1 MKKLLIIT
9 EVYKPEDFRINDV
22 VSHLAKEYNITVITR
37 APSYPKGILFKG
49 YTNSFKSSI
58 ENGITVKRYPIM
70 LNYNTKKINKILN
83 VIWQPFA
90 VAILVLTTRFDKV
103 FVFQSGSIYSYSLL
117 FGLRFRNNKSV
128 LWSQDL
134 WPEVGYESG
143 LPKTKFIDFF
153 LSSLTKMTLKNFN
166 LILSQSFEF
175 KNYYFSKYKVESD
188 VVYNFNNID
197 KKLLYSKRGSSRTLL
212 YAGNIG
218 VLQNLEKII
227 DLYLKI
233 KSVSNLLNKFK
244 IYGEG
249 SLFYKFKK
257 KYDGKDGIIF
267 YGRVNQEIVTK
278 ELDKCRYAIFS
289 LIKGPIRKTIPS
301 RLQYLYNCNVPL
313 IYIGNGSPKN
323 FIKKF
328 NAGLVFEEG
337 DDILNFIKKIKSFES
352 KKFQTK
358 DVFNKKNILKKIS
371 VALSNKNNL
380 KG

>member
-1 MKKLLIIT
+1 MKNLLVIT

-22 VSHLAKEYNITVITR
+22 VTHLAKNYEITVITR
-37 APSYPKGILFKG
+37 VPSYPKGILFEG
-49 YTNSFKSSI
+49 YTNSFNSYI
-58 ENGITVKRYPIM
+58 ENGVTVKRYPIF

-90 VAILVLTTRFDKV
+90 VAILVLTTKFDKV

-117 FGLRFRNNKSV
+117 FGLRLRKNKSV

-143 LPKTKFIDFF
+143 LPKIKILDYF
-153 LSSLTKMTLKNFN
+153 LSLLTKMTLKNFN
-166 LILSQSFEF
+166 TILSQSFEF
-175 KNYYFSKYKVESD
+175 KSHYISKYNIESE
-188 VVYNFNNID
+188 VVYNFNNIN
-197 KKLLYSKRGSSRTLL
+197 KKLSYSKRVNSRTLL

-218 VLQNLEKII
+218 VLQNLDKII
-227 DLYLKI
+227 NLYLKI

-244 IYGEG
+244 IYGDG
-249 SLFYKFKK
+249 SLYNNFKN
-257 KYDGKDGIIF
+257 KYHGQNGISF
-267 YGRVNQEIVTK
+267 YGRVNQDIVTK
-278 ELDKCRYAIFS
+278 ELDKCRYGIFS

-323 FIKKF
+323 FIEKF
-328 NAGLVFEEG
+328 NAGVVFEDG
-337 DDILNFIKKIKSFES
+337 DDISKFIKKIKSFES

-358 DVFNKKNILKKIS
+358 DIFNKKNILKKIS
-371 VALSNKNNL
+371 IALSTKKN
-380 KG
+380 

>member
-1 MKKLLIIT
+1 LKNLLVIT

-22 VSHLAKEYNITVITR
+22 VSHLAKNYEITVITR
-37 APSYPKGILFKG
+37 VPSYPKGILFEG

-58 ENGITVKRYPIM
+58 ENGVTVKRYPIL

-83 VIWQPFA
+83 VIWQPLA
-90 VAILVLTTRFDKV
+90 VAILVLTTKFDKV

-117 FGLRFRNNKSV
+117 FGLRLRKNKSV

-143 LPKTKFIDFF
+143 LPKIKILDYF
-153 LSSLTKMTLKNFN
+153 LSSLTKMTLKNFKI
-166 LILSQSFEF
+166 ILSQSFEF
-175 KNYYFSKYKVESD
+175 KSHYISKYNVESD
-188 VVYNFNNID
+188 VVYNFNNIN
-197 KKLLYSKRGSSRTLL
+197 KKSSYSKRVNSRTLL

-218 VLQNLEKII
+218 VLQNLDKII
-227 DLYLKI
+227 NFYLKI

-244 IYGEG
+244 IYGDG
-249 SLFYKFKK
+249 SLYNNFKN
-257 KYDGKDGIIF
+257 KYHGHHGISF

-278 ELDKCRYAIFS
+278 ELDKCRYGIFS

-323 FIKKF
+323 FIEKF
-328 NAGLVFEEG
+328 NAGLVFEDG
-337 DDILNFIKKIKSFES
+337 DDISKFIKKIKSFES

-358 DVFNKKNILKKIS
+358 DVFNKKNILKQIS
-371 VALSNKNNL
+371 IALSTKNN
-380 KG
+380 